1 LAARS
6 STADSTTSETAAL
19 ALLAGMVLA
28 WGVNWPVMKTALGY
42 MPPLWLAAARAA
54 TTTALLFAALAIAGR
69 LRVPDRRDWP
79 ALVSVGVFLMALTPA
94 LSHTGLVFTESG
106 RAALLSFMSPLWVAP
121 AAIVLLGE
129 RVSALKL
136 AGLGA
141 ALAGLVVLFNPAGFD
156 WRNADVILGN
166 ALLLGSS
173 LAWAVTILHLRI
185 HRFALSPLELAP
197 WQGLVGLAI
206 LVPAAAAIDGGKPV
220 DWQPELFLLIAYAGP
235 LAMGFTVW
243 GSVVVGRALPAIVAS
258 LGYLATPVVGMLSA
272 ALLMG
277 EPLTATNV
285 GGLVLIVGGL
295 GLVAAAEARLRVRA

>member
-1 LAARS
+1 
-6 STADSTTSETAAL
+6 
-19 ALLAGMVLA
+19 MVLA

-94 LSHTGLVFTESG
+94 LSHTGLAFTESG

-136 AGLGA
+136 AGLGV

-277 EPLTATNV
+277 EPLNATNV

>member
-1 LAARS
+1 
-6 STADSTTSETAAL
+6 
-19 ALLAGMVLA
+19 MVLV

-42 MPPLWLAAARAA
+42 MPPLWLATARAGS
-54 TTTALLFAALAIAGR
+54 TTALLFVALAIAGR

-94 LSHTGLVFTESG
+94 LSHTGLAFTESG

-121 AAIVLLGE
+121 IAIVMLGE

-136 AGLGA
+136 AGLA
-141 ALAGLVVLFNPAGFD
+141 VALAGLVVLFNPAGFD
-156 WRNADVILGN
+156 WSNGDIVLGN

-185 HRFALSPLELAP
+185 HRFVLSPLELAP
-197 WQGLVGLAI
+197 WQGLVGVAVL
-206 LVPAAAAIDGGKPV
+206 LPAALAIDGGKPI

-272 ALLMG
+272 AALMG
-277 EPLTATNV
+277 EPLTATNI

-295 GLVAAAEARLRVRA
+295 GLAALAEARLRGRS